1 MSEKNFSIPAS
12 FSAEQTA
19 LAKELA
25 CDLKEQLAAKPKRLK
40 HSLGVAQTAY
50 DLALVYGVDPF
61 DAYVAG
67 LLHDWDKAVPMPEL
81 IERAKGFG
89 IDLGVEYSLVEPLL
103 HGMVAAQELP
113 ALYPWLS
120 VEILYAISVHT
131 TGAAQMSALDMVLFV
146 ADGIE
151 PGRKAVPAIESLRKH
166 VGKVSL
172 TQLFWE
178 SFSGG
183 IVYVIETNRYLWP
196 GTIDIY
202 NSWVARAGAQ
212 E

>member
-1 MSEKNFSIPAS
+1 MSEKNFSIPEA
-12 FSAEQTA
+12 FSTEQAA
-19 LAKELA
+19 LAKELVH
-25 CDLKEQLAAKPKRLK
+25 DLKEQLAAKPKRLK

-50 DLALVYGVDPF
+50 DLALVYDVDPF

-81 IERAKGFG
+81 IERARGFD

-103 HGMVAAQELP
+103 HGMVAAKELP

-120 VEILYAISVHT
+120 SEILYAISVHT

-151 PGRKAVPAIESLRKH
+151 PGRKAVPAIENLRKH
-166 VGKVSL
+166 VGKVGL

-202 NSWVARAGAQ
+202 NSWVGRAGAQ

>member
-1 MSEKNFSIPAS
+1 MSEKSFSIPEA

-19 LAKELA
+19 LAKELVH
-25 CDLKEQLAAKPKRLK
+25 DLKEKLAAKPKRFN

-81 IERAKGFG
+81 IERAKGFN

-103 HGMVAAQELP
+103 HGMVAAKELP

-120 VEILYAISVHT
+120 SEILYAISVHT